1 MGILYESFGS
11 FHTGVS
17 SYRMLI
23 SKRSRGTISL
33 TEDILSFESQ
43 KDKVL
48 FKLNLSEIQD
58 FYMKIRFTI
67 PVVEIVTHHGS
78 IHNIFS
84 LKRSKK
90 HYHSSLRTTEALFRQ
105 IARLLL
111 NKDQVI
117 LFDAIVA
124 LYPSS
129 LKNFDFRES
138 SLHGHA
144 FLTENYI
151 LVKLFQSGKIIK
163 IKIIL
168 VKQII
173 MEIVDSTTYVTLE
186 THEGKIFS
194 ILPLKTSWGKFI
206 IDHGKTEKLYDILN
220 QTVMYKQSERL
231 GIEDKTKTGRNKIKC
246 SYCGNIINSEVT
258 ICPLCGNR
266 ITKK

>member
-11 FHTGVS
+11 LHTGEP
-17 SYRMLI
+17 SYRILI

-33 TEDILSFESQ
+33 TEDALSFESL

-48 FKLNLSEIQD
+48 FRLRLPEIRD
-58 FYMKIRFTI
+58 FFMKIRFSI
-67 PVVEIVTHHGS
+67 PIVEVITLHGS
-78 IHNIFS
+78 THNLYS
-84 LKRSKK
+84 LKKSKK
-90 HYHSSLRTTEALFRQ
+90 HYHSALKTTEDLFRQ
-105 IARLLL
+105 LARLIL

-124 LYPSS
+124 IYPSS
-129 LKNFDFRES
+129 LKNFDFKES
-138 SLHGHA
+138 SLHGHL
-144 FLTENYI
+144 FLTENYV
-151 LVKLFQSGKIIK
+151 LVKLFQSGKINK
-163 IKIIL
+163 IEIMQI
-168 VKQII
+168 KQII
-173 MEIVDSTTYVTLE
+173 IEIVDSITYVTLE

-206 IDHGKTEKLYDILN
+206 IDQGKTEKLFDILN
-220 QTVMYKQSERL
+220 QTVMYKQSEGL
-231 GIEDKTKTGRNKIKC
+231 VFEHMTKTGKDEVRC